1 MFSRLFKTP
10 KSSLQLF
17 RKNQAAMLPNDAES
31 PQVPS
36 ETFSS
41 LPIIR
46 KVGLTFP
53 NSSDHSHLQLSMAVL
68 HQIDRDNATDRRKR
82 KIFANRTCDL
92 RTGGAYRGECR
103 RKICGLS
110 VNRQGYRAPSAHLPN
125 ASAKLWSGCGTT
137 SARTNNNKITSPT
150 PSAYATFR
158 IRTAW
163 NSASIFLTT
172 ASTRTCAQKLVTF
185 NSSSSL
191 RMAARNFYERS
202 LSRATA

>member
-1 MFSRLFKTP
+1 M
-10 KSSLQLF
+10 
-17 RKNQAAMLPNDAES
+17 
-31 PQVPS
+31 
-36 ETFSS
+36 
-41 LPIIR
+41 
-46 KVGLTFP
+46 GY
-53 NSSDHSHLQLSMAVL
+53 H
-68 HQIDRDNATDRRKR
+68 
-82 KIFANRTCDL
+82 
-92 RTGGAYRGECR
+92 
-103 RKICGLS
+103 

-172 ASTRTCAQKLVTF
+172 ASTRTSAQKLVTF

-191 RMAARNFYERS
+191 RMAARNSSSARPPVGAISFRALKKALSIRNSASSIALSSTRVPSFTPY
-202 LSRATA
+202 LSRPPLTRLSTFAWAANFFRGVTPRDGAVCRESSRIASRNAV